1 MASNDNLLRIWKE
14 LKQFS
19 PPSSALLVNNKE
31 TLLVVTENNNILTLL
46 NSKGEVVYLG
56 KQKCKKNNGGVYHCE
71 DHLYSSP
78 CLIPDPRIEFVRKE
92 IYPLFFRLDIS

>member
-31 TLLVVTENNNILTLL
+31 TFLVVTETNNILTLL
-46 NSKGEVVYLG
+46 NSKAEVVYLG
-56 KQKCKKNNGGVYHCE
+56 KQKCKKINGVYQCK

-78 CLIPDPRIEFVRKE
+78 CLIPDPRIEFVKKE